1 METQIS
7 REFTCPRDKLSFRAV
22 FPDTISIQTDICID
36 TDDPNAYLIMM
47 RQRAWTRVITFGM
60 PQDIAFWGQHLR
72 ELEIRTDETIS
83 LNVVEFLPNLKRLR
97 VMCGC
102 IEHGFGWNHAT
113 LTNANII
120 TPSTCILHSEIS
132 GMTQLETLCIES
144 NDTRAFATITF
155 PASLRHVSITGT
167 VRDPILDAISRS
179 QVETLVLKRGL
190 LCDFPTIP
198 NTVKDLDLSENYII
212 SWDTYHHTPASLER
226 VSLAGNVAFSMASL
240 PRTLGVRL
248 LDIRG
253 TGESYPMLEHV
264 TEIWHTYDPPSDI
277 ATRCPRLRTIHIKP
291 VPHTPIPGADILAM
305 IDHGTFHPEHGHITP
320 DMTTATEDGR
330 DDDSDDDQ
338 TIEGRDPRLYR
349 EWTPPTT
356 HVTSYIDD
364 INIIYTVPL

>member
-7 REFTCPRDKLSFRAV
+7 REMTCPRDKLSFRAV
-22 FPDTISIQTDICID
+22 FPDTLPIQTDICLD

-47 RQRAWTRVITFGM
+47 RQRVWTRVITFGM

-102 IEHGFGWNHAT
+102 IEHGFGWNHES
-113 LTNANII
+113 LRYANII
-120 TPSTCILHSEIS
+120 TPSTCILHSELA

-144 NDTRAFATITF
+144 NDSRAYATITF

-179 QVETLVLKRGL
+179 QVERLVLKRGL
-190 LCDFPTIP
+190 LCDMPTIP
-198 NTVKDLDLSENYII
+198 NSVRDLDLSENYIT
-212 SWDTYHHTPASLER
+212 SWDAYHRPSASLER
-226 VSLAGNVAFSMASL
+226 VSLAGNMAFSMASL
-240 PRTLGVRL
+240 PRTLCLRL
-248 LDIRG
+248 LDIRE
-253 TGESYPMLEHV
+253 TGESYPTLEHV
-264 TEIWHTYDPPSDI
+264 TEIWHTYDPPPDI

-291 VPHTPIPGADILAM
+291 APRTPIPGADLLAM
-305 IDHGTFHPEHGHITP
+305 VDHGTFHPVHGHIVP
-320 DMTTATEDGR
+320 DMMTATEDGLETA
-330 DDDSDDDQ
+330 SDDDR
-338 TIEGRDPRLYR
+338 TMDPRLYR
-349 EWTPPTT
+349 EWTSPTT